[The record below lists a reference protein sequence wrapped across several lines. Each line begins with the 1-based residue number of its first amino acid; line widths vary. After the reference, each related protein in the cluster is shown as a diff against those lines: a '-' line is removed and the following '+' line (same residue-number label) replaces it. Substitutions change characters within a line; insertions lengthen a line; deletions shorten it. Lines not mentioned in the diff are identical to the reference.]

1 MRRVTLFKVAITG
14 ARMGLRTPAG
24 ALGKD
29 AGDERRG
36 AHQGPG
42 CDPWVPA
49 NSMDDAA
56 VAGNRNPHARVPS

>member
-1 MRRVTLFKVAITG
+1 
-14 ARMGLRTPAG
+14 MGLRTPAG